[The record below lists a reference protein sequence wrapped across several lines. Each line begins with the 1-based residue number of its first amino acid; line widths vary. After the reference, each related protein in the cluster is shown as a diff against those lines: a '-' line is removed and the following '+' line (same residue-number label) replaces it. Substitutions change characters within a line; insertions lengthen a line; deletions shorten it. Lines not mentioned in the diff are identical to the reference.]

1 MLFGKPPTRQFTG
14 KNMNPADIRIE
25 NLLPQRDRMLLID
38 EIMEVDDEKAVTG
51 ATVTDQWPFFDGN
64 AVDSLILI
72 ELVAQTAGIN
82 NSWVRIKKRGQ
93 DSEKKGWLVGIKQ
106 SSFFVDAISL
116 NQRIITRTE
125 NQFAYESYRH
135 VTGIAR
141 IGCEIV
147 GEVTLQLFQ
156 TAPTG

>member
-1 MLFGKPPTRQFTG
+1 MDRF
-14 KNMNPADIRIE
+14 DINIE
-25 NLLPQRDRMLLID
+25 DLLPHRDRMLLID
-38 EIMEVDDEKAVTG
+38 EILEVDDKAAVTR
-51 ATVTDQWPFFDGN
+51 ATVTDQWPFFDGK

-135 VTGIAR
+135 ITGIAR
-141 IGCEIV
+141 IDCGIV

-156 TAPTG
+156 TDSA

>member
-1 MLFGKPPTRQFTG
+1 
-14 KNMNPADIRIE
+14 MNRFDINIE
-25 NLLPQRDRMLLID
+25 DLLPHRDRMLLID
-38 EIMEVDDEKAVTG
+38 EILEIDDKAAVTS

-64 AVDSLILI
+64 AVDSLIVI

-93 DSEKKGWLVGIKQ
+93 ESEKKGWLVGIKQ

-135 VTGIAR
+135 ITGIAR

-156 TAPTG
+156 TDSAG